1 MKSIKSMGLFKMN
14 NLEEFRQIESM
25 GRVYL
30 ESMRVYG
37 DIKNTNPEKQRN
49 TFHRKALSGNPG
61 GYKE

>member
-1 MKSIKSMGLFKMN
+1 LFKMN

-49 TFHRKALSGNPG
+49 TFQRKALSGNPG
-61 GYKE
+61 DKE